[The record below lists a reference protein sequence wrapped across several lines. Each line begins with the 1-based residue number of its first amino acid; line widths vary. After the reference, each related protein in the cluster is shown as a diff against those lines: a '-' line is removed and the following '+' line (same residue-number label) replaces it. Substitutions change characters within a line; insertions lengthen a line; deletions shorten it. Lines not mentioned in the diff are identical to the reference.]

1 VLIYLHGFRS
11 GPQSQKA
18 LSLQQRMD
26 ALGIGDQLWAGQ
38 LEWGPARAIAQV
50 DDIIAA
56 SATPPTLI
64 GSSLGGFYATALAE
78 RHGLRAVLVNPAL
91 APHRLLSQWL
101 GTQTQIYTGAS
112 FEVVPAQLE
121 ELRSL
126 QVEHFADASRYWL
139 LAETGDEVLDYREAV
154 AYFAG
159 ARQTVL
165 AGGDHRFT
173 QWEAY
178 LDAII
183 AFAGLSP
190 RAMR

>member
-1 VLIYLHGFRS
+1 MLIYLHGFRS

-38 LEWGPARAIAQV
+38 LEWGPARTIAQLEQ
-50 DDIIAA
+50 IIAA

-78 RHGLRAVLVNPAL
+78 RHGLRAVLVNPAI
-91 APHRLLSQWL
+91 APHRLLTQWL
-101 GTQTQIYTGAS
+101 GRQTQIYTGAS

-165 AGGDHRFT
+165 TGGDHRFT

-190 RAMR
+190 RAR